1 MENNISLI
9 TALFYLMAGIG
20 ILYLFRKRRKAVA
33 LMHHTQLP
41 ELSESDFSDL
51 KILLKTAYE
60 RMLYLG
66 VLFFPLAYSTFHGG
80 DKISSIFF
88 LLLIA
93 LLFIS
98 NIVPRH
104 KIIKLLKKN
113 NLSIIDLKQKGIK
126 L

>member
-1 MENNISLI
+1 MEYDISLI

-33 LMHHTQLP
+33 LMHHSQLP

-113 NLSIIDLKQKGIK
+113 NLSIIDLKQKRIK

>member
-1 MENNISLI
+1 MTSDLI
-9 TALFYLMAGIG
+9 IALFYLLAGIG
-20 ILYLFRKRRKAVA
+20 ILYLFRERRKAVA
-33 LMHHTQLP
+33 LMHHTHLP
-41 ELSESDFSDL
+41 ELSETDFSDL

-80 DKISSIFF
+80 DNVSSIFF

-98 NIVPRH
+98 NLVPRH
-104 KIIKLLKKN
+104 KIMKLLKEN